1 LYYFPVSPY
10 SQCVKIALNYK
21 GLDEIECLPISLKDK
36 PTWYVEKVYPVG
48 KVSSLTRKLFITSK
62 LAEKKNVPALEHNG
76 KVKGESLDLL
86 VYIDQEFGGPNMTPT
101 EEDKKEAAAKLLKYR
116 STFVEAWLKA
126 FGLHDATPALLEEI
140 L

>member
-1 LYYFPVSPY
+1 MATRRDLPYLLDSKSECPPLFNGTTRLYYFPVSPY

-62 LAEKKNVPALEHNG
+62 LAEKKNVRSTCKISTDNWADED
-76 KVKGESLDLL
+76 VKFMLFSTNLFMDLL
-86 VYIDQEFGGPNMTPT
+86 CGD
-101 EEDKKEAAAKLLKYR
+101 DKGRFQHWNIMAK
-116 STFVEAWLKA
+116 
-126 FGLHDATPALLEEI
+126 
-140 L
+140 